1 VTKRLVIYLFAGTGY
16 RPLSISYLVMASP
29 DRISKYMRGD
39 ANASNEPL
47 LKETKVR
54 SATRGDIFQPL
65 NDIVQ
70 PPKLVTP
77 LPLVLPSL
85 GQLLSRSLQPRQ
97 ISISEKW
104 WPVGM
109 VEGWM
114 NMAAE

>member
-1 VTKRLVIYLFAGTGY
+1 MIYLFAGTGY
-16 RPLSISYLVMASP
+16 RPLNISYLVMASP

-47 LKETKVR
+47 LKATKMR
-54 SATRGDIFQPL
+54 NATRGDIFQSS

-70 PPKLVTP
+70 PPKLVPP

-85 GQLLSRSLQPRQ
+85 EQLLSRSLQPRRT
-97 ISISEKW
+97 SISEER

-114 NMAAE
+114 NMAVE

>member
-1 VTKRLVIYLFAGTGY
+1 
-16 RPLSISYLVMASP
+16 MASP

-39 ANASNEPL
+39 ANASTEPL
-47 LKETKVR
+47 LKATKVR
-54 SATRGDIFQPL
+54 SATRGDILQPS

-85 GQLLSRSLQPRQ
+85 GQLLSRFLQPRQ
-97 ISISEKW
+97 VSIREER
-104 WPVGM
+104 WPVRM